1 MKIFPVIVQTNS
13 SKSFDDDDDGTL
25 DDHSQVMT
33 SKDTRFNPGSG
44 RTPGWRNKLGD
55 VQRGAAQKLDQG
67 FNRVYTKVAFW
78 RIFIQV

>member
-1 MKIFPVIVQTNS
+1 MKIFPVIVQTKS
-13 SKSFDDDDDGTL
+13 SKSLDDDDDDDDDDGTL

-55 VQRGAAQKLDQG
+55 IQRGAAQ
-67 FNRVYTKVAFW
+67 
-78 RIFIQV
+78 